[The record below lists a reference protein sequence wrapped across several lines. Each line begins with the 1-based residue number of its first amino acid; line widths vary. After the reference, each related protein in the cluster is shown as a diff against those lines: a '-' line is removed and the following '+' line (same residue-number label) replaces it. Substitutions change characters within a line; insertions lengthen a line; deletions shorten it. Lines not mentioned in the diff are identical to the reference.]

1 MTSTPE
7 PPPTPPGGRSVPPPV
22 QPPPVGQTG
31 TPPAAPPP
39 TTAPPGSTGHRRT
52 PIKHTRT
59 GRVWLAL
66 ASGAL
71 VLIIVLI
78 FILQNT
84 QRVVISFLGWDFEWP
99 LGVALLF
106 AVIAGLL
113 LMALAGGARIWQL
126 RRAATPDR

>member
-1 MTSTPE
+1 MD
-7 PPPTPPGGRSVPPPV
+7 
-22 QPPPVGQTG
+22 TG
-31 TPPAAPPP
+31 PRR
-39 TTAPPGSTGHRRT
+39 GS
-52 PIKHTRT
+52 IKSTRT

-71 VLIIVLI
+71 VLVVVLI

-106 AVIAGLL
+106 AVIAGIL
-113 LMALAGGARIWQL
+113 LMALVGGARIWQL
-126 RRAATPDR
+126 RRAAAGS

>member
-1 MTSTPE
+1 MTAP
-7 PPPTPPGGRSVPPPV
+7 
-22 QPPPVGQTG
+22 
-31 TPPAAPPP
+31 PPAAPRA
-39 TTAPPGSTGHRRT
+39 TTTRPRT

-71 VLIIVLI
+71 MLIVLLI

-106 AVIAGLL
+106 AAIAGIL

-126 RRAATPDR
+126 RRAAAARQ

>member
-1 MTSTPE
+1 M
-7 PPPTPPGGRSVPPPV
+7 
-22 QPPPVGQTG
+22 
-31 TPPAAPPP
+31 
-39 TTAPPGSTGHRRT
+39 
-52 PIKHTRT
+52 KHTRT
-59 GRVWLAL
+59 GRVWLIL

-71 VLIIVLI
+71 VLIILLI

-106 AVIAGLL
+106 AAIAGIL

-126 RRAATPDR
+126 RRAAASK

>member
-1 MTSTPE
+1 MRQSPPGAVT
-7 PPPTPPGGRSVPPPV
+7 PPPGLTPPKTLSPPETA
-22 QPPPVGQTG
+22 PPT
-31 TPPAAPPP
+31 AAPPESP
-39 TTAPPGSTGHRRT
+39 PPKTAPHRRT
-52 PIKHTRT
+52 GIKSTRT

-71 VLIIVLI
+71 VLIVLLI

-84 QRVVISFLGWDFEWP
+84 QKVVISFLAWDFEWP

-106 AVIAGLL
+106 AVIAGTL

-126 RRAATPDR
+126 RRAANSK